1 MQLAVSPVLHAAAA
15 PATSGL
21 ETGSAAAPF
30 LSLPREVWLCCR
42 LDSPE
47 VSVTGGQG
55 RFYACVQA
63 QCPPSQLSRV
73 RGPSIL
79 VNGFTAQIYTRGTL
93 SKWVPTG
100 EVAVRLQVSIL

>member
-1 MQLAVSPVLHAAAA
+1 MQTGFPRGVSYRWAGPLLCLC
-15 PATSGL
+15 P
-21 ETGSAAAPF
+21 GSVP
-30 LSLPREVWLCCR
+30 
-42 LDSPE
+42 
-47 VSVTGGQG
+47 T
-55 RFYACVQA
+55 
-63 QCPPSQLSRV
+63 QLSQV